1 MGYGNAAVAAYYR
14 FIRFLFVVHSHVV
27 LVGMVACRTFFRGLG
42 AGIFIAAHEAFPYDG
57 FVAFPHSAL
66 LYLVEIV
73 EEAVTMPFFDCRD
86 GAEMFGN
93 VGKAFFFGGVGEL

>member
-1 MGYGNAAVAAYYR
+1 MGCGNATVAAYYR
-14 FIRFLFVVHSHVV
+14 FIRFLFVIHAHVV
-27 LVGMVACRTFFRGLG
+27 LVGVVACRAYLGRFG
-42 AGIFIAAHEAFPYDG
+42 AGILVAAHEAFPYDG